1 MAEGTAP
8 RFPVEVIRKWLDLAE
23 RRKAYLVDLYE
34 TGRWQLFYS
43 EAEFV
48 KRLREA
54 IDAVGRW
61 SITEQT
67 SLESA
72 EHGPAVE
79 VVAAERAAG
88 EPNVPPEAV

>member
-1 MAEGTAP
+1 MAEGIAP
-8 RFPVEVIRKWLDLAE
+8 KFPVEVIRKWLDLAE

-72 EHGPAVE
+72 GHGLAVDA
-79 VVAAERAAG
+79 VAAEGTAG
-88 EPNVPPEAV
+88 EPNVSPDSV